1 VRQASTALVA
11 SLALLGS
18 AGYTQGQQRGM
29 KVTIEGGR
37 TGNAQVVSSVD
48 ALPAHIATSFRE
60 PIAFT
65 QVASGQYLVLDRRAQ
80 AVYGIDRSR
89 NEVTRLVQIGEER
102 GRIIRPAAFG
112 CEPDGTF
119 VVVDQPDERER
130 IQRFADR
137 GFLLNGFTLTP
148 QPGAH
153 LVMDGVVLGGIGSVQ
168 FTGDSIFVSQPQTG
182 SLITEYS
189 WNGRVRRAFG
199 SLRPTGHE
207 SDAAL
212 HASLNTG
219 LPLVDPTG
227 GFFFVFQTGVPVFR
241 RYDAAGTLEF
251 ERHVEG
257 RDLDQVLKSQPAVWP
272 KRQAANGKEWP
283 VVPPVIRAAAVDPR
297 GNLWIALAT
306 GGVYVYSPDG
316 DKIRSL
322 QLRAAGP
329 LSPTSLFFAGPSRLL
344 VTPGCYIFDVSFVV
358 PGR

>member
-1 VRQASTALVA
+1 VRHVSTALAA
-11 SLALLGS
+11 SLAVLGS
-18 AGYTQGQQRGM
+18 TGYPLGHQRGM
-29 KVTIEGGR
+29 KVAVDGDR
-37 TGNAQVVSSVD
+37 TGKAQVVSSVD

-60 PIAFT
+60 PVAFT

-80 AVYGIDRSR
+80 AVYGIDRGR

-102 GRIIRPAAFG
+102 GRIIRPVALG
-112 CEPDGTF
+112 CDRDGTF
-119 VVVDQPDERER
+119 VVVDRPDERER

-153 LVMDGVVLGGIGSVQ
+153 LVIEGVVLGGIGSVQ
-168 FTGDSIFVSQPQTG
+168 FTGDSIFVSQPHGGT
-182 SLITEYS
+182 LITEYS
-189 WNGRVRRAFG
+189 WDGRIRRAFG
-199 SLRPTGHE
+199 SLRATGHE

-212 HASLNTG
+212 HESLNTG

-241 RYDAAGTLEF
+241 KYDAAGNLDF

-257 RDLDQVLKSQPAVWP
+257 RDLDEVLKNQPAVWP
-272 KRQAANGKEWP
+272 KRQAADGREWP
-283 VVPPVIRAAAVDPR
+283 VTPPVVRTAAVDPR
-297 GNLWIALAT
+297 GNLWVAVAT

-322 QLRAAGP
+322 QLRGAGP
-329 LSPTSLFFAGPSRLL
+329 LSPTSLFFANASRLL
-344 VTPGCYIFDVSFVV
+344 VTPGCYIFDVAGVV
-358 PGR
+358 PAR